1 MTLTG
6 AQLEQVAREAAEWYY
21 SSAETLMKALEEDF
35 PFGSVKQTPAEQ
47 MQQYLAMTPV
57 GWQELFASLERRYR
71 GMPNSSQKIEEAATR
86 YVKRM
91 ETIRSQFGSVMP
103 SSEEVAGKAA
113 SGA

>member
-6 AQLEQVAREAAEWYY
+6 TQLEEVAREAADWYY
-21 SSAETLMKALEEDF
+21 DSVETLVKALEEDF
-35 PFGSVKQTPAEQ
+35 PYGNVKLTPAEQ
-47 MQQYLAMTPV
+47 MQQYLAMTPE
-57 GWQELFASLERRYR
+57 GWQVLFASLERRYR

-91 ETIRSQFGSVMP
+91 ETIRSQFGSVIP